1 MTVYKKINRN
11 KLSGGEKL
19 VNKKLLSIAILG
31 TMTFGSLI
39 LPTTASAE
47 AYTNQIEEAKQTA
60 NTNQNNIEAADQ
72 KINGLSA
79 EKNNTQSQLETINNT
94 ISGNKEKSQKLIG
107 DINESQE
114 EMVTLKEEISSLE
127 KKIEERNEQLD
138 KQARTVQTNG
148 DTQNYIEFVIE
159 AESLVDVIGRVDIV
173 NQMVTANKNLVE
185 EQVQDKKSVVNKKT
199 KTEETIVQ
207 QNALA
212 AQLENTQS
220 SLEKQL
226 LEKEVVVSQ
235 LASEMATAQEDKD
248 AFLVQK
254 AAAEQAVSEYTIAQ
268 VDAEKAVKVA
278 FENQKEEEEEVT
290 LEAVSNETV
299 AMAEQSEPVV
309 ATEEEQTS
317 SQPSSANSSSQ
328 SESSSSNTTVSAP
341 QSNTNTVAPRP
352 TPAAPAPTAPAPA
365 PTAPAKK
372 PVPAPKPVKKPAPA
386 PAPSTGGASIGSMQS
401 AISAALST
409 GNPYV
414 WGGTSLAN
422 GFDCSGFTQYVLGSV
437 GISIPRVA
445 SAQYSSSTKVS
456 SPRAGDLVFF
466 SINGGTVDHVG
477 IVTGGGGF
485 VGSQSSTGVANTSYS
500 SGWWANKVVG
510 FGRY

>member
-1 MTVYKKINRN
+1 M
-11 KLSGGEKL
+11 
-19 VNKKLLSIAILG
+19 NKKLLSIAILG

-79 EKNNTQSQLETINNT
+79 EKNNTQSQLETINKT

-107 DINESQE
+107 DIENSQK
-114 EMVTLKEEISSLE
+114 EMIVLKEEISSLE

-185 EQVQDKKSVVNKKT
+185 EQVQDKKSVVNKQT

-248 AFLVQK
+248 AFLAQK
-254 AAAEQAVSEYTIAQ
+254 AAAEQAVSEYTLAQ
-268 VDAEKAVKVA
+268 AEAEKAVKVA
-278 FENQKEEEEEVT
+278 FENQKVEEVT

-299 AMAEQSEPVV
+299 AMADQNESV
-309 ATEEEQTS
+309 AAEEEQTS
-317 SQPSSANSSSQ
+317 SQSSSASSSSQ
-328 SESSSSNTTVSAP
+328 PESSSSNTSVSAP

-352 TPAAPAPTAPAPA
+352 TPAAPAPTTPAPA

-372 PVPAPKPVKKPAPA
+372 PVPAPKPVEKPKPA
-386 PAPSTGGASIGSMQS
+386 PAPSTGGASLGSMQP
-401 AISAALST
+401 AINAALST
-409 GNPYV
+409 GNPYK

-445 SAQYSSSTKVS
+445 SAQYGSSTKVS